1 MTFTAFLLIVTSA
14 ALHALWNIIAK
25 KGRIT
30 LPFYAAICTG
40 GLVVWFHVQFWTPIH
55 IFSMPWRFWA
65 FLSASVFSD
74 CVYCAGLILT
84 YRSMDMVTAYP
95 VMRSLPILLTVG
107 FTALFRLGAP
117 LTPLAVTGFV
127 IVFIGALLMP
137 LMKFSDFSPR
147 RYLSKSM
154 LFILTAALGTTGYT
168 IFDSLAQGAMRGAA
182 NETSRTVLS
191 LTYYSTR
198 VIMLSSALWLL
209 VLLIPSQRAI
219 AKQYWKERNTGPVY
233 ASVAASLTYVLVL
246 LAMNYVSNVS
256 YVQVFRQLG
265 LPIGMAAGYLILR
278 ERCTP
283 VKIAGVTLILTGLT
297 LSVLKF

>member
-1 MTFTAFLLIVTSA
+1 MTAAAFLLIVASA
-14 ALHALWNIIAK
+14 ALHALWNVIAK
-25 KGRIT
+25 KGRMT

-40 GLVVWFHVQFWTPIH
+40 GLIVWLHVQFWTPIAL
-55 IFSMPWRFWA
+55 FSMPWRFWA
-65 FLSASVFSD
+65 FLSASVLSD
-74 CVYCAGLILT
+74 CVYCAGLVLT

-117 LTPLAVTGFV
+117 LTPGAVIGFAL
-127 IVFIGALLMP
+127 VFIGALLMP

-147 RYLSKSM
+147 SYLSKNM
-154 LFILTAALGTTGYT
+154 LFLLIAALGTTGYT
-168 IFDSLAQGAMRGAA
+168 IFDSLAQGVMRAGAD
-182 NETSRTVLS
+182 ETSRTVLS

-198 VIMLSSALWLL
+198 AIMLSSSLWILILL
-209 VLLIPSQRAI
+209 VPSQRAI
-219 AKQYWKERNTGPVY
+219 AKQYWKERNLKPFY
-233 ASVAASLTYVLVL
+233 ASIAASLTYVLVL

-265 LPIGMAAGYLILR
+265 LPIGMAAGCLILK
-278 ERCTP
+278 ERCSP
-283 VKIAGVTLILTGLT
+283 VKIVGVTLILTGLT